1 MVTLTVPVC
10 QPGWEEMEILR
21 DIWGNLRVNLKRNNS
36 ECQKVSLGGSSKI
49 NVTLIQMYILHN
61 NCIYCC
67 GLHNRLRPFVK
78 HTKFLRFG
86 QFDKPKWYP
95 YHLSIFHDWPL
106 WYCLLTCN
114 FPVDKKSS
122 KYTKNHIFLRSIEK
136 QQKLKI
142 KPAYIFELT
151 LVVICFSVWTTDRIG
166 LKRAE
171 WTTAL
176 PRVGNSDFHSAV
188 VQFTVCLFLLLWG
201 TEFWTVF
208 LKRGSAALL

>member
-21 DIWGNLRVNLKRNNS
+21 DIWGNLRVNLKSNNS
-36 ECQKVSLGGSSKI
+36 ECQKVSLGGSPTI
-49 NVTLIQMYILHN
+49 VTLIQMYILHN

-122 KYTKNHIFLRSIEK
+122 KYPKNHIFLRSIEK
-136 QQKLKI
+136 QQKLKRLSQLTYSNWHWLSYVFPSEPQTGSGWRGQSELQHFPGWATVI
-142 KPAYIFELT
+142 FTVLSFSLQFACFWCCEEQNFEL
-151 LVVICFSVWTTDRIG
+151 F
-166 LKRAE
+166 
-171 WTTAL
+171 
-176 PRVGNSDFHSAV
+176 F
-188 VQFTVCLFLLLWG
+188 
-201 TEFWTVF
+201 
-208 LKRGSAALL
+208 

>member
-1 MVTLTVPVC
+1 MTDHC
-10 QPGWEEMEILR
+10 
-21 DIWGNLRVNLKRNNS
+21 DIASWLAIFLWIK
-36 ECQKVSLGGSSKI
+36 SLANI
-49 NVTLIQMYILHN
+49 E
-61 NCIYCC
+61 
-67 GLHNRLRPFVK
+67 
-78 HTKFLRFG
+78 
-86 QFDKPKWYP
+86 
-95 YHLSIFHDWPL
+95 
-106 WYCLLTCN
+106 
-114 FPVDKKSS
+114 
-122 KYTKNHIFLRSIEK
+122 KNHIFLRSIEK

-208 LKRGSAALL
+208 FKEGLCCPSLTLSALAYLSIISDWMGYCRITKAFGAIAPSSVVFQKCLEHFWLDKK